1 MLANNL
7 AVGCWTETVG
17 ANAPLIAHTVLRA
30 APIAAAVVEPADGE
44 VLVVGRPMASRR
56 DCAWAVSRALAPMWA
71 DDVIPAD
78 VACRVVLS
86 GTTYRTAGEQM
97 RALAA
102 GADRA
107 EWANAVEVLS
117 HS

>member
-1 MLANNL
+1 MSAKNL

-17 ANAPLIAHTVLRA
+17 TNAPLIAHSVLRA

-44 VLVVGRPMASRR
+44 VVVVGRPMGSRR
-56 DCAWAVSRALAPMWA
+56 DCAGAGSRALAPMWA

-97 RALAA
+97 RA
-102 GADRA
+102 
-107 EWANAVEVLS
+107 
-117 HS
+117 

>member
-7 AVGCWTETVG
+7 ASDCWTETVG
-17 ANAPLIAHTVLRA
+17 ANAPLIAHSVLRA

-44 VLVVGRPMASRR
+44 VVVVGRPMGARR
-56 DCAWAVSRALAPMWA
+56 DCAWAVSQALAPMWGG
-71 DDVIPAD
+71 DVIPTD

-86 GTTYRTAGEQM
+86 GTTYRTEGAQM
-97 RALAA
+97 RALADGA
-102 GADRA
+102 GRA
-107 EWANAVEVLS
+107 EWADAVEVLS